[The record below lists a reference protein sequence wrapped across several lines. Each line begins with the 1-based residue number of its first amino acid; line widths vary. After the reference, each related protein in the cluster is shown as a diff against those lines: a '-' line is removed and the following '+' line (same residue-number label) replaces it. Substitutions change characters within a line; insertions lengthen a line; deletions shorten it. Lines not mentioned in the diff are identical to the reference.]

1 MGVSGL
7 SPNSGNNRIM
17 RWVLTTVVTIVLLL
31 AVWEVHA
38 TLLLILASIILVV
51 LVTMPIRFLVR
62 LGLRRTPAA
71 IISLLGIFGIVILL
85 ILLALPSLLEQF
97 STLGTDFQQG
107 VSE

>member
-7 SPNSGNNRIM
+7 NPNSTNYRIM
-17 RWVLTTVVTIVLLL
+17 RWVLTSIVTVVLAL

-38 TLLLILASIILVV
+38 TLLLVFASIILVV
-51 LVTMPIRFLVR
+51 LITMPIRFFMR

-71 IISLLGIFGIVILL
+71 ILSLLGMLAIIILL

-97 STLGTDFQQG
+97 STLGSDFQRA
-107 VSE
+107 